1 MLERIYASKMFAA
14 SKNQDKIT
22 KALVDP
28 LNGELVQ
35 QLRSY
40 LDDDF
45 LKEAKEHREAVQP
58 SEPKEPFSRESSSRS
73 DRDNRTPAPER
84 THDSSNPSPR
94 HSSSSD
100 FSRLSDMGVPD
111 ANEGATFDEEK
122 SEELSDTSETQTSED
137 ASDEISE
144 SVDILSDV
152 TCRIDTDEIERCLN
166 ENEQSA
172 GVRRVTLSGSELWI
186 YYKDDINLNSVMDA
200 TISKVTEICSN
211 WKFSRFARTYNAIV
225 FSSDL

>member
-14 SKNQDKIT
+14 SKNQDKIA

-45 LKEAKEHREAVQP
+45 LKEAKEHREEVQL
-58 SEPKEPFSRESSSRS
+58 SQPKESSSDEFDSRP
-73 DRDNRTPAPER
+73 DENPAPSHDR
-84 THDSSNPSPR
+84 DSSNPRPAPR
-94 HSSSSD
+94 HSSTSD
-100 FSRLSDMGVPD
+100 FSELSEMGVPD
-111 ANEGATFDEEK
+111 ANDGLDLDNETPEEPDN
-122 SEELSDTSETQTSED
+122 SESQSSED
-137 ASDEISE
+137 TSDEISE
-144 SVDILSDV
+144 ATDITSDV
-152 TCRIDTDEIERCLN
+152 CRLDTDEIERCLN
-166 ENEQSA
+166 EDSQSS
-172 GVRRVTLSGSELWI
+172 GVRRVTLSGSELWV
-186 YYKDDINLNSVMDA
+186 YYKDNINLNSVMDA
-200 TISKVTEICSN
+200 TISKVTDMCPN

>member
-22 KALVDP
+22 TALLDP

-45 LKEAKEHREAVQP
+45 LAEAKEHRQEVQP
-58 SEPKEPFSRESSSRS
+58 SQPKESPSNEPESSSGE
-73 DRDNRTPAPER
+73 NPAPEHDR
-84 THDSSNPSPR
+84 DSSNPRPAPR
-94 HSSSSD
+94 HSSTSD
-100 FSRLSDMGVPD
+100 FSELSEMGVPD
-111 ANEGATFDEEK
+111 ANDSSDLDNETPEK
-122 SEELSDTSETQTSED
+122 PDNSESQSSED
-137 ASDEISE
+137 EPDEISE

-152 TCRIDTDEIERCLN
+152 TCRVDTDEIERCLN
-166 ENEQSA
+166 EGPQSS

-186 YYKDDINLNSVMDA
+186 YYKDNINLNSVMDA
-200 TISKVTEICSN
+200 TISTVTDMCPN

>member
-14 SKNQDKIT
+14 SKNQDKIA

-45 LKEAKEHREAVQP
+45 LKEAKEHREAVQL
-58 SEPKEPFSRESSSRS
+58 SEPKESPNTESEGSRDE
-73 DRDNRTPAPER
+73 NPAPDR
-84 THDSSNPSPR
+84 AHDSSNPSPAPR
-94 HSSSSD
+94 HSSTSD
-100 FSRLSDMGVPD
+100 FSELSDMGVPD
-111 ANEGATFDEEK
+111 ANDGIDLDNEKPEEPDN
-122 SEELSDTSETQTSED
+122 SESQSSED
-137 ASDEISE
+137 TSDEISE
-144 SVDILSDV
+144 ATDITSDV
-152 TCRIDTDEIERCLN
+152 CRLDTDEIEQRLN
-166 ENEQSA
+166 EDAQSS

-186 YYKDDINLNSVMDA
+186 YYKDNINLNSVMDA
-200 TISKVTEICSN
+200 TISIVTDMCPN